1 MEPHEEKDP
10 ADKTT
15 GSRRSDADSG
25 IAETSDGGSGSGARG
40 LQGRLQPG
48 WLGYPS
54 RACYWVCGA

>member
-15 GSRRSDADSG
+15 GSRRSDAGSG
-25 IAETSDGGSGSGARG
+25 IAETSDSGSGPGARG
-40 LQGRLQPG
+40 LEGSLQPG

-54 RACYWVCGA
+54 RVRCWVCGA